1 VPRCELPQRLAASP
15 EVWIFTVYPIRCH
28 YILRISVG
36 DPMSESAILCPSW
49 RCEAGASLIG
59 IILPNGSVAFS
70 KDRIVVDDAFVEI
83 ARQGRSPEKR
93 FRFSSTCKR
102 AACVQWADGKCSI
115 SEIIVRDH
123 QERHPDSNEP
133 FVLPECSI
141 RPHCRWHL
149 QSGDEACRACP
160 EVITD
165 QSSERAASAGLSG

>member
-1 VPRCELPQRLAASP
+1 
-15 EVWIFTVYPIRCH
+15 
-28 YILRISVG
+28 
-36 DPMSESAILCPSW
+36 MSESPILCPSW

-59 IILPNGSVAFS
+59 IVLPDGTVAFS
-70 KDRIVVDDAFVEI
+70 KDKIVIDESFVEV

-102 AACVQWADGKCSI
+102 AACVQWTDGKCGI
-115 SEIIVRDH
+115 ADVVIREH
-123 QERHPDSNEP
+123 QERTADPNEP

-141 RPHCRWHL
+141 RPLCRWHL

-165 QSSERAASAGLSG
+165 RGEEITADSTLAE